1 MSLDFLCVPVRFDL
15 DTHGDVNEDT
25 VSAPLPVLLKSGV
38 YSDNAN
44 EVFNKPGE
52 VVLYKSKWC
61 KALLLKGMD
70 HGYVA
75 PYYFVLRFVCLLQ
88 VRP

>member
-1 MSLDFLCVPVRFDL
+1 MLPAFRFDL
-15 DTHGDVNEDT
+15 DTHDDVDDST

-38 YSDNAN
+38 HSENAD

-52 VVLYKSKWC
+52 VVLYRSKWC

-70 HGYVA
+70 HGYVT
-75 PYYFVLRFVCLLQ
+75 YDTGKSVVCLLHA
-88 VRP
+88 RP